1 MNCNKCL
8 KKSYCA
14 YIHYFDHDTSLG
26 CIEFVD
32 IDSPTYISTPSLNIE
47 ENKNNEDYVVE
58 YKGIAIYKT
67 LKAFEIINEKDVDVA
82 MFKSVL
88 HADNN
93 LHTAS
98 YYNSYFVAT
107 YRHLTQED
115 FNLLKEV
122 LK

>member
-1 MNCNKCL
+1 MKCSKCL
-8 KKSYCA
+8 KMSFCP
-14 YIHYFDHDTSLG
+14 YIHYFNHDTSVG
-26 CIEFVD
+26 CMEF
-32 IDSPTYISTPSLNIE
+32 IDTESPTYISNTLNIE

-58 YKGIAIYKT
+58 YKGIPIYKT